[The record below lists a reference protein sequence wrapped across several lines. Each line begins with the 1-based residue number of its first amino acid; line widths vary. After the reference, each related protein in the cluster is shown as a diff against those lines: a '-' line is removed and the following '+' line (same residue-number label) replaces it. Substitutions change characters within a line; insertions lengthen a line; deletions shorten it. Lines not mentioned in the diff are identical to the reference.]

1 MRSPDRFE
9 DLVAAPQGYQEQQ
22 FIPSDPARA
31 GTQVGWD
38 PAVNP
43 ILLVSGVNT
52 AQAVPAPDLY
62 LAPPVQC
69 SNRASG
75 PLCLC
80 DAWCTSSLTSF
91 ILLLVVYVY

>member
-9 DLVAAPQGYQEQQ
+9 NLVAAPKGYQEQQ

-62 LAPPVQC
+62 LAPPVRC
-69 SNRASG
+69 SNRVSES
-75 PLCLC
+75 LCLC
-80 DAWCTSSLTSF
+80 DAWCTSFLTSL
-91 ILLLVVYVY
+91 ILLLFIY